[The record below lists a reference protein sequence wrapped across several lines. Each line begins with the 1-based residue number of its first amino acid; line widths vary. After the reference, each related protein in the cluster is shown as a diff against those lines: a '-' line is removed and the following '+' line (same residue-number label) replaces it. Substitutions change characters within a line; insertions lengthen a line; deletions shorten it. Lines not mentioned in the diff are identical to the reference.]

1 MSSPVAPPAAP
12 ATPNVVIE
20 LGQEMLL
27 IFIVTGLG
35 YVLKSCG
42 IVTQVTEAGIG
53 QVVGLIAFPAVL
65 FRAIAT
71 IDTSLISGPTS
82 LLPLVFAALIAKVV
96 IFVLSFAFG
105 VLTARRAAPGAA
117 MARGALLAIFATQSD
132 DIGLGYPVLKAIFK
146 AEAPILFVLSALQSL
161 VLNPAAYVLL
171 GFAKALD

>member
-1 MSSPVAPPAAP
+1 M
-12 ATPNVVIE
+12 
-20 LGQEMLL
+20 
-27 IFIVTGLG
+27 
-35 YVLKSCG
+35 
-42 IVTQVTEAGIG
+42 
-53 QVVGLIAFPAVL
+53 VGLIAFPAVL

-132 DIGLGYPVLKAIFK
+132 DIGLGTCSRRSSRRRRRSSSCSRRCRA
-146 AEAPILFVLSALQSL
+146 SC
-161 VLNPAAYVLL
+161 
-171 GFAKALD
+171 